1 MGEQLRACQNTAVAD
16 YLKSYTRKTENLAQ
30 VNTRAGEKPMVYP
43 LAKYVVQNSVLTFIV
58 SLMAAAFVAVL
69 LEYRDGRR
77 PAGMPE
83 R

>member
-1 MGEQLRACQNTAVAD
+1 
-16 YLKSYTRKTENLAQ
+16 
-30 VNTRAGEKPMVYP
+30 VYP
-43 LAKYVVQNSVLTFIV
+43 VAKYVAQNSVLTFIV
-58 SLMAAAFVAVL
+58 SLMAAVFVAVL